1 MSNWLRG
8 TSLDR
13 PRMKSLLLTKNSHH
27 LNPFSIFPFYI
38 SSDISWSFK
47 HLLLKFCL
55 EGKCVDTQVS
65 MQRNHGIQSVMLGS
79 MIRLIYWMRE
89 ICENSRVIN
98 EPIVP
103 ILEAVMAYILRL
115 VEQYQQVMRAM
126 SLHLQDADFEQ
137 NRTLLNHSI
146 NFNSA

>member
-1 MSNWLRG
+1 
-8 TSLDR
+8 
-13 PRMKSLLLTKNSHH
+13 
-27 LNPFSIFPFYI
+27 
-38 SSDISWSFK
+38 
-47 HLLLKFCL
+47 
-55 EGKCVDTQVS
+55 